1 MEELSRQFKAGEINE
16 KQLKEA
22 ARDIVKGYG
31 KDIGID
37 YAVVYLDEST
47 MPKDAKESTGS
58 AYILDEKNRK
68 VLIPIDVN
76 KIKDTGDLFG
86 TIAEEVSHGKDA
98 LEGRQDK
105 KVAEDETNKE
115 KGLESLGR
123 PTNDYFKN
131 EFSKNDKAIGI
142 VSDGK
147 DYSNVDFGENV
158 GDGEGFAF
166 FKASLF
172 RAVSSYPI
180 IYKKDDIEMD
190 PIRMTKK
197 YKKLENE
204 ISLTLEEENF
214 DISSK
219 RVHTKLSEIA
229 EIGGT
234 GYTSS
239 PYEGLYVIDNED
251 VRSKI
256 LDKDNNLHLEKFDP
270 PSWKKL
276 EQSTL
281 YKNGVE
287 NLKRKAQE
295 KYEKNKD
302 IINKK
307 PNSSSTSKKD
317 KFDEALDEMERVH
330 NFMVSLATPRN
341 DENDIYE
348 INEIV
353 SFETPSSDEKD
364 IYKVRENVKFASL
377 NEGKIKNNLEY
388 ALGNSTLVG
397 TIFMKDGKPYL
408 RYNLSDSFQD
418 VTGSK
423 SKTGVELEYGK
434 PYDMLGP
441 SKEIP
446 LFDEKGM
453 KK

>member
-1 MEELSRQFKAGEINE
+1 
-16 KQLKEA
+16 
-22 ARDIVKGYG
+22 
-31 KDIGID
+31 
-37 YAVVYLDEST
+37 
-47 MPKDAKESTGS
+47 MPKDSEGSTGS
-58 AYILDEKNRK
+58 SYIVDKENRK

-76 KIKDTGDLFG
+76 KIGDIKELLG
-86 TIAEEVSHGKDA
+86 TVTEEVAHGKDA

-105 KVAEDETNKE
+105 KVAEDKSNDEE
-115 KGLESLGR
+115 GLESLGR
-123 PTNDYFKN
+123 PAN
-131 EFSKNDKAIGI
+131 EYVKKR
-142 VSDGK
+142 
-147 DYSNVDFGENV
+147 FGEDNNSKIKLTTDGIDLSNADVGEKV
-158 GDGEGFAF
+158 GDSKGIAKIKGLAMGPNETLKFLSMNKKIIENMNETPTVYNYINGEAMVKIFEGQ
-166 FKASLF
+166 
-172 RAVSSYPI
+172 
-180 IYKKDDIEMD
+180 
-190 PIRMTKK
+190 
-197 YKKLENE
+197 ENV
-204 ISLTLEEENF
+204 INKILIEENY
-214 DISSK
+214 DISSEK
-219 RVHTKLSEIA
+219 VHKELRKIA

-239 PYEGLYVIDNED
+239 PYEGLYVIDNPD
-251 VRSKI
+251 LRKKFI
-256 LDKDNNLHLEKFDP
+256 DKNNNLHLELFDP
-270 PSWKKL
+270 PGWNKIEKS
-276 EQSTL
+276 EI

-287 NLKRKAQE
+287 NLKKKAQE

-307 PNSSSTSKKD
+307 PDNSSNSKKNKYD
-317 KFDEALDEMERVH
+317 KALGEMEKVR

-353 SFETPSSDEKD
+353 SFETPPRDEKD
-364 IYKVRENVKFASL
+364 IYKVSEDIKFASL
-377 NEGKIKNNLEY
+377 SEGKTKNNLEY
-388 ALGNSTLVG
+388 ALGNSKLVG

-423 SKTGVELEYGK
+423 SKIGVEIEYGK